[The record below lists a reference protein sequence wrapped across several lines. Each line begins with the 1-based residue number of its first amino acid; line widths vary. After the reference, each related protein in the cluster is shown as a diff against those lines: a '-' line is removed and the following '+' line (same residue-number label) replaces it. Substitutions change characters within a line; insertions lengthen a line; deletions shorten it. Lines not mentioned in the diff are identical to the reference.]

1 MNHIRSVETKPKH
14 MRVLEEKYA
23 MVSVKWN
30 KFTQRVNQI
39 EEELEV
45 KLITVIAERFAT
57 KAFTLHS
64 WLEKTKGR
72 LAQARQLKSRKKIC
86 NIVRDFQ
93 KSWTSLDEV
102 IDELQKL
109 DEKIKASKFPMT
121 SQTNITMSTIKE
133 LRKGVQF
140 EMMKEAKQLGINMVP
155 EEEKPSMFW
164 TACVHLVSWC

>member
-1 MNHIRSVETKPKH
+1 MRVARPEPKH
-14 MRVLEEKYA
+14 RQTFEEEYKQIWGR
-23 MVSVKWN
+23 WN

-164 TACVHLVSWC
+164 MVCIHLVSWC